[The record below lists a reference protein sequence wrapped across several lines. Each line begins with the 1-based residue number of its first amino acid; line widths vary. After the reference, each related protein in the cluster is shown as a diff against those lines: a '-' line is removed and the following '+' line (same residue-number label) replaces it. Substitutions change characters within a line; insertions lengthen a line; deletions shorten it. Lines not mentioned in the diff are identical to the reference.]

1 MISRFT
7 YGRDK
12 LVLGCEVASGVPPVE
27 PVIDHHHAADGP
39 EVLAPCRD
47 AAAGAMEDEA
57 PGKAFAEEG
66 HQLLDRDARAGE
78 AKGVHHTI
86 LPTVSMPVA
95 SSFGT
100 DGACAVTHFGRNPA
114 RFLSGGWSGFDCYG
128 GVNVKEGTY
137 PPASGRGG
145 TSGGS
150 WVWSSVETQ

>member
-1 MISRFT
+1 MRRT
-7 YGRDK
+7 VLRYWPRVGTRRPAQWRMRR
-12 LVLGCEVASGVPPVE
+12 LVRRSPKRATSSSIEMRE
-27 PVIDHHHAADGP
+27 
-39 EVLAPCRD
+39 R
-47 AAAGAMEDEA
+47 
-57 PGKAFAEEG
+57 GKPKEF
-66 HQLLDRDARAGE
+66 
-78 AKGVHHTI
+78 HHTI

-150 WVWSSVETQ
+150 WVSSSVETQ